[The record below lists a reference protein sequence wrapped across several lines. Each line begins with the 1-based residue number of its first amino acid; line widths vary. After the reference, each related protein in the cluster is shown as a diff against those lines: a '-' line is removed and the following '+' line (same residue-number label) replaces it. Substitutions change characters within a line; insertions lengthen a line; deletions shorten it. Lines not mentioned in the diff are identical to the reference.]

1 MMPTNSTKVIPA
13 REQSTVSLSAENLRL
28 DAAAETERICG
39 HIQNYIV
46 KVRRRGAIIGLSGG
60 IDSSV
65 TAALCARALG
75 KERVLGL
82 LMPERHSAAETSS
95 LGFKVAAALGIEA
108 QEHEISQIL
117 EASGCYLM
125 QERAVKSVIPSYIPG
140 APFKIVLPRQGEG
153 YKLFSIVAELPTG
166 ETIKKRMTHEAYLNL
181 VAATNFKQRIRKMI
195 EYYHADRL
203 NYAVAGSPNR
213 LEYDQGF
220 FVKNGDG
227 SADVKPIAHLYKTQ
241 VYQLAEYLGIPSEIR
256 SRPPTTDTYP
266 MEQSQEEFYFSLPYQ
281 KMDLCLFAKN
291 NGYGS
296 ESVCEAAGL
305 SSKECEAVFKDIDV
319 KRSTTRYLHLRPELA
334 GDVPE
339 IEG

>member
-1 MMPTNSTKVIPA
+1 MMPADSTKVIPDQKRSA
-13 REQSTVSLSAENLRL
+13 VNLSAEDLRI
-28 DAAAETERICG
+28 DAAAEAVRICT
-39 HIQNYIV
+39 HIQNYMV
-46 KVRRRGAIIGLSGG
+46 KVRRRGAVIGLSGG

-65 TAALCARALG
+65 TAALCAKALG

-82 LMPERHSAAETSS
+82 LMPERHSAAQTSS
-95 LGFKVAAALGIEA
+95 LGFKAAAALGIEA
-108 QEHEISQIL
+108 QEHEISGIL
-117 EASGCYLM
+117 DASGCYLM

-140 APFKIVLPRQGEG
+140 SPFKIVLPAGSET
-153 YKLFSIVAELPTG
+153 YKLFSIVAELPDG
-166 ETIKKRMTHEAYLNL
+166 KIVKKRMTHEAYLNL

-227 SADVKPIAHLYKTQ
+227 SADIKPIAHLYKTQ

-296 ESVCEAAGL
+296 ESVCETVGL
-305 SSKECEAVFKDIDV
+305 NPKECEAVFKDIDV
-319 KRSTTRYLHLRPELA
+319 KRSTTKYLHLKPELA
-334 GDVPE
+334 GDIPE
-339 IEG
+339 IHI